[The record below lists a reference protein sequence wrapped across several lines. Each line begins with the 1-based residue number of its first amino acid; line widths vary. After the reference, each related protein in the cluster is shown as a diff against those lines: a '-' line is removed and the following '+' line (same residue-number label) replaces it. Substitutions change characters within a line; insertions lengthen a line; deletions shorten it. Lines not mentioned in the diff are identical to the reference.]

1 MKKLYIIAS
10 VVLVLAGMSSCS
22 KEKECKC
29 YLPDNQVSY
38 ETAEECL
45 YLNQEEIYNGQEIV
59 IKYCLEE

>member
-10 VVLVLAGMSSCS
+10 VVLVLVGMSSCS

>member
-10 VVLVLAGMSSCS
+10 VALVLGGLSSCS

-29 YLPDNQVSY
+29 YLPNNEVSY
-38 ETAEECL
+38 ETAEECKF
-45 YLNQEEIYNGQEIV
+45 LNQVEIYNGREIV

>member
-1 MKKLYIIAS
+1 MKKIYIIATAA
-10 VVLVLAGMSSCS
+10 LVLGGMSSCS

-45 YLNQEEIYNGQEIV
+45 YLNQVEVYSGQEIV

>member
-10 VVLVLAGMSSCS
+10 AALMLGAFGSCS

-29 YLPDNQVSY
+29 YLPENQISY
-38 ETAEECL
+38 ETAEECMF
-45 YLNQEEIYNGQEIV
+45 LNQVEIYNKQEIV